1 MTLLG
6 NRSDR
11 LTKPLFHILEVARLI
26 RYAGKST
33 SLSVDGGVV
42 VGEGIFRFLIRQ
54 SVTSSF
60 KLSVAVRTF
69 SAPVQGWSRGSS
81 RTGSIEETSSQIC
94 GQTETRTGGEV
105 RVSTPLITTRSD
117 WPLKR
122 GHPWKFSGPPKLEAT
137 SPKWPIRPG
146 GD

>member
-11 LTKPLFHILEVARLI
+11 LTKPLFHILEVTRLI

-69 SAPVQGWSRGSS
+69 SSSSSRLSGLELGVEPDRFCRRDVLSDLRADRDENRRGS
-81 RTGSIEETSSQIC
+81 RRHSQ
-94 GQTETRTGGEV
+94 RP
-105 RVSTPLITTRSD
+105 R
-117 WPLKR
+117 
-122 GHPWKFSGPPKLEAT
+122 LE
-137 SPKWPIRPG
+137 
-146 GD
+146 